1 MQGETNW
8 QKEMQLWL
16 FEDDLIVYISDPKNS
31 TREHREH
38 VTAHAGKDMEKEQS
52 SIAGGI
58 ANWYNPSNNQSG
70 GSSENWK

>member
-1 MQGETNW
+1 
-8 QKEMQLWL
+8 
-16 FEDDLIVYISDPKNS
+16 LIVYISDPKNS

-58 ANWYNPSNNQSG
+58 ANWYNHSGNQSEDSPENG
-70 GSSENWK
+70 TRSSLRPRNTTLGNIPKR